1 MKVLCL
7 IVDENT
13 DFPGVHKLSA
23 INSEEIGDESGCKT
37 GEVPVRAASGRFSGF
52 GLSGKPVGIQAVKL
66 QLCGPSIPVGNRK
79 TPSARSMGTLVY
91 FTYLVLNV

>member
-37 GEVPVRAASGRFSGF
+37 CAAHKPRTTGSGLALFCRPYGVDCLAKDYGRSNGASLPSHRA
-52 GLSGKPVGIQAVKL
+52 
-66 QLCGPSIPVGNRK
+66 
-79 TPSARSMGTLVY
+79 
-91 FTYLVLNV
+91 